1 MNRVRWARVFLCLA
15 LIFPFAPRRV
25 TEAGAETSAAQDSR
39 SGSTDAAASNSVQA
53 GLHYVGSEACASCH
67 VDIYKSFRATAM
79 GRSMVPGND
88 SSLAAVLPAPATVYD
103 KDKHQYFQV
112 ARDGRD
118 LFQSEYSL
126 DDNGKELFRQT
137 WKLDYVMGA
146 GENGFGF
153 LVQRDHYLFEAP
165 LSYYSKTHSWSFSP
179 GYEIRNRGF
188 TRPILDRCIV
198 CHSGRANPVV
208 GQIGKYKD
216 AAFDELAV
224 GCENCHGPGEQHVA
238 ERTQEAFTGTA
249 LTEAADPTI
258 VNPARLSGWAADNI
272 CMKCHQGQD
281 VRVEMPGKHIQD
293 FRPGMLL
300 SNVVAILK
308 IAPGPEARPSS
319 LPLEHYFGMT
329 LSKCYRA
336 SGNLHCVSCHDPHV
350 QLSGTASTSYYRSR
364 CLGCHSEQ
372 SCRLEMGKRRAM
384 QPADDCLE
392 CHMPKRTVTRI
403 SHAALTDHSIPAKA
417 SAEEIIEPRG
427 PQAADLLLLTESA
440 GQWRNLH
447 ALPPIT
453 LLHAYDDLVREGHQE
468 FYAPMLRTLK
478 QVATQAPS
486 DPAALRILAHASF
499 SENTGAADAKA
510 LAYIKRVVSSSSS
523 NIDDYFLLAQLY
535 IRTRRD
541 REAIPVLEKARTVSP
556 YFREVYETLANEYMA
571 LGQYGDAM
579 GVLKKGIA
587 LFPDDLT
594 LRELEKKASSVMLG
608 PAN

>member
-15 LIFPFAPRRV
+15 LIFPFAGRCV
-25 TEAGAETSAAQDSR
+25 TAASGTSAAQQARSR
-39 SGSTDAAASNSVQA
+39 STNAAASKSVPA
-53 GLHYVGSEACASCH
+53 GLLYVGSQACASCH
-67 VDIYKSFRATAM
+67 IDIYKSFRATAM

-88 SSLAAVLPAPATVYD
+88 SSLTSVLPAPATVYD
-103 KDKHQYFQV
+103 KDRRQYFQV
-112 ARDGRD
+112 AREGRD

-126 DDNGKELFRQT
+126 DDKGKELFRQT

-153 LVQRDHYLFEAP
+153 LVERDHYLFEAP
-165 LSYYSKTHSWSFSP
+165 LSYYSKTHTWSFSP
-179 GYEIRNRGF
+179 GYAIRNRGF

-198 CHSGRANPVV
+198 CHTGRANPVV

-216 AAFDELAV
+216 APFDELAV
-224 GCENCHGPGEQHVA
+224 GCENCHGPGELHVA

-258 VNPARLSGWAADNI
+258 VNPARLSGWRADNV

-308 IAPGPEARPSS
+308 IAPGPDARASS

-350 QLSGTASTSYYRSR
+350 QLSGTAATSYYRSR

-372 SCRLEMGKRRAM
+372 SCRLDMGKRRAT

-392 CHMPKRTVTRI
+392 CHMPKRTVTTI

-417 SAEEIIEPRG
+417 SPEEIIEPKS
-427 PQAADLLLLTESA
+427 PQAADLLLLTEPPR
-440 GQWRNLH
+440 QWTNLH
-447 ALPPIT
+447 GLPPVT
-453 LLHAYDDLVREGHQE
+453 LLQAYDDLVREGHQE
-468 FYAPMLRTLK
+468 FYRPMLRTLK
-478 QVATQAPS
+478 QVAAQAPS
-486 DPAALRILAHASF
+486 DPAALRVLAHASF
-499 SENTGAADAKA
+499 SENTGAPDAQA
-510 LAYIKRVVSSSSS
+510 LAYIKRVVSSRSG
-523 NIDDYFLLAQLY
+523 NIDDYLLLAQLY
-535 IRTRRD
+535 IRARRD
-541 REAIPVLEKARTVSP
+541 REAIPVLEQARTVSP
-556 YFREVYETLANEYMA
+556 YFRELYDTLANEYMA
-571 LGQYGDAM
+571 LGQYRDAM
-579 GVLKKGIA
+579 AVLKKGIA

-594 LRELEKKASSVMLG
+594 LRELEKKANSVMLG